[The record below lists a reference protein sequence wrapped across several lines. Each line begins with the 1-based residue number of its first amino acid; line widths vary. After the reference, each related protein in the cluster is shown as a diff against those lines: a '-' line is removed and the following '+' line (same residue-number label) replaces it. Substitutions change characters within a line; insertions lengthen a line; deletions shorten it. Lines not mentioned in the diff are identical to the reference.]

1 MKTEGGAPSNE
12 PSGAVKG
19 ESKPQICSICGI
31 QLSSKDEFCPAC
43 MLRKVL
49 EEKIESGESF
59 SEHSVKPRSVWLQWA
74 LKLLEFGIGSPFRSR
89 AGNYR

>member
-1 MKTEGGAPSNE
+1 MKTEGGAPSDE

-31 QLSSKDEFCPAC
+31 QLSSKDEFCPVC

-49 EEKIESGESF
+49 DEKIESGESF
-59 SEHSVKPRSVWLQWA
+59 SEHSVKPRSVWLQCTS
-74 LKLLEFGIGSPFRSR
+74 GSSFTGTSNQ
-89 AGNYR
+89 AISW

>member
-31 QLSSKDEFCPAC
+31 QLSSKDQFCPVRV
-43 MLRKVL
+43 LRKVL
-49 EEKIESGESF
+49 DEKVESGESF
-59 SEHSVKPRSVWLQWA
+59 SEHSVKPRSELVVLN
-74 LKLLEFGIGSPFRSR
+74 
-89 AGNYR
+89 NYELAKSDDGTPV